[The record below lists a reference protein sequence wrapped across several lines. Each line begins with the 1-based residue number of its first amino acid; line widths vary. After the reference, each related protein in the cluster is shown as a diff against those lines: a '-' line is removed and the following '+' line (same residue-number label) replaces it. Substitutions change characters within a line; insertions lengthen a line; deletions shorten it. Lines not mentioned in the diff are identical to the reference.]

1 LEEREFMPDVYALV
15 MGPHPDDSEFG
26 VAGTV
31 ANWIREGKTVVY
43 AIVTNGDKG
52 TSDPN
57 IRPEALRVIREKEQ
71 REAAKVVGVNEVVFM
86 GYPDQGVE
94 DTPELRKDIVRL
106 IRKYRP
112 RVVATSDP
120 YRKYI
125 WHRDHR
131 KTGRVVLDAVFPYA
145 RDYWAYPDLIE
156 EGLEPH
162 KVAELLFWGSDDP
175 NLKID
180 ITDTWNLKMEALF
193 CHQSQFGHYPRAE
206 MEGRLHDRY
215 CSFAEGE
222 PFELAEVFHQVHIR
236 M

>member
-1 LEEREFMPDVYALV
+1 MPDAYALV
-15 MGPHPDDSEFG
+15 VAAHPDDSEFG
-26 VAGTV
+26 VAGTAAHWV
-31 ANWIREGKTVVY
+31 REQKRVVY

-57 IRPEALRVIREKEQ
+57 LRPEELRVMREKEQ
-71 REAAKVVGVNEVVFM
+71 REAAKVVGVSEVVFM

-106 IRKYRP
+106 IRTYRP
-112 RVVATSDP
+112 KLIATSDP

-131 KTGRVVLDAVFPYA
+131 LTGQVVLDAVFPFA

-156 EGLEPH
+156 EGLQPH
-162 KVAELLFWGSDDP
+162 KVEELLLWGSEDL
-175 NLKID
+175 NLRLD
-180 ITDTWNLKMEALF
+180 ITDTWSLKMEALF
-193 CHQSQFGHYPRAE
+193 CHQSQFGRYPKDE
-206 MEGRLHDRY
+206 FEGRLRDRY
-215 CSFAEGE
+215 CSLAEGE
-222 PFELAEVFHQVHIR
+222 PFELAEAFHQVHIR